1 MAHLEPNLHHSS
13 TDPITTDYFLITSKH
28 IDRTSRYRGRASAP
42 PAWRAGSSFVFP
54 TIQRQA
60 YLWFLCIR
68 AGVPTVLFVHY
79 LTDQCPKHSS
89 ARQYLALRLLDRSL
103 KNRLPRN
110 NTYNYLL
117 MMPSGY

>member
-1 MAHLEPNLHHSS
+1 MAHLEPNLHHSP

-68 AGVPTVLFVHY
+68 AGVPTVLFVRY
-79 LTDQCPKHSS
+79 LTDQCPKHNS
-89 ARQYLALRLLDRSL
+89 ASP
-103 KNRLPRN
+103 LPRF
-110 NTYNYLL
+110 TII
-117 MMPSGY
+117 GQKFKKTIVAQQ